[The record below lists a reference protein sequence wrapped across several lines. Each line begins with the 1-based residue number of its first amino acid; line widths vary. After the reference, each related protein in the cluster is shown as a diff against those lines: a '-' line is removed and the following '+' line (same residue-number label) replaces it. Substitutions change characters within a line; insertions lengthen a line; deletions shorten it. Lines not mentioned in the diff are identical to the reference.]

1 MSNFEIFLH
10 VGLGL
15 IGEIAV
21 LVIANLTHCDF
32 LIAAIN
38 VNPELV
44 NNLVPWSILSL
55 TSIYRKVPRSIFGTC
70 TENKLL
76 KFIPPTMSACT
87 HACSVLRRYR
97 PTCTYT

>member
-32 LIAAIN
+32 MHRYFVITVLTNAI
-38 VNPELV
+38 
-44 NNLVPWSILSL
+44 
-55 TSIYRKVPRSIFGTC
+55 F
-70 TENKLL
+70 
-76 KFIPPTMSACT
+76 
-87 HACSVLRRYR
+87 
-97 PTCTYT
+97 